1 VTYDVKIRYANNTNE
16 TYSFHGPPGADEYP
30 GPVKWTRPYFDCG
43 RSNKWLVSAVVPI
56 ADLYPRHT
64 GFRHIEYPTY
74 TAIAVLEMDFDRID
88 INQCPKSEG
97 NNGPNRFADTARCK
111 KDTTECEPIHG
122 WGYRRGGYQCRC
134 LPGHRLPP
142 NVRRP
147 YLGEIIERATTE
159 QYYHGGF
166 NCERISCELKLLNL
180 NDVNDLTLCFFSR
193 DPQNSCAV
201 GKGASVDEGDLHGQ
215 VL

>member
-166 NCERISCELKLLNL
+166 NCERISCEFK
-180 NDVNDLTLCFFSR
+180 FFSTGMT
-193 DPQNSCAV
+193 STI
-201 GKGASVDEGDLHGQ
+201 
-215 VL
+215 